1 MHNLGSLNRVWVV
14 GSVRG
19 KASLL
24 EKIFNKIIKKIL
36 PLDRLVFTGNL
47 IGSNL
52 YEKNYSARTI
62 DLALQFRA
70 HFISNKFSNAID
82 IVFLR
87 GYFEEILEKSIEL
100 HMSPNPLEL
109 LNWMYSKGLDQI
121 LKSYNIPSNLLDNA
135 ARSGAGALSRA
146 SMEIREAIKNNSG
159 HSEYLASL
167 KRLAYNQEKTLLFVS
182 AGISKDRP
190 LETQGDE
197 LWWGGGFSNLDDPY
211 FDILRLVRG
220 FDPNKKG
227 LAAGK
232 YGVTLDGGE
241 ESICAALFQSDGKLL
256 ETIQA

>member
-87 GYFEEILEKSIEL
+87 GYFEEIFRF
-100 HMSPNPLEL
+100 
-109 LNWMYSKGLDQI
+109 QI
-121 LKSYNIPSNLLDNA
+121 LNEIINI
-135 ARSGAGALSRA
+135 
-146 SMEIREAIKNNSG
+146 I
-159 HSEYLASL
+159 
-167 KRLAYNQEKTLLFVS
+167 
-182 AGISKDRP
+182 
-190 LETQGDE
+190 
-197 LWWGGGFSNLDDPY
+197 
-211 FDILRLVRG
+211 
-220 FDPNKKG
+220 
-227 LAAGK
+227 
-232 YGVTLDGGE
+232 
-241 ESICAALFQSDGKLL
+241 
-256 ETIQA
+256 